1 MDNKIN
7 KACESEHAVIVA
19 NGGNA
24 VLVKGIFG
32 KGGVGRLAKQ
42 IKAMN
47 EGHDVFVKDMTSYYY
62 GHMSKSKKEECRKF
76 ENLAEDSFFRP
87 FKPVYALR
95 EDGTIG
101 VEFVLTP
108 LCVMVINYETINKI
122 KQKRELSRLSRLRSK
137 LARFEHDLPDFA
149 KTKEILYALAK
160 HGKGI

>member
-1 MDNKIN
+1 MDNKIH
-7 KACESEHAVIVA
+7 KACKSEHAVIVA

-42 IKAMN
+42 IKAIA

-76 ENLAEDSFFRP
+76 ENLAEDSFLHSS
-87 FKPVYALR
+87 KPVYVLR

-108 LCVMVINYETINKI
+108 LCVMVINYETIDKI
-122 KQKRELSRLSRLRSK
+122 KQKREFALLSRLRFK
-137 LARFEHDLPDFA
+137 FARFENNLPNFA
-149 KTKEILYALAK
+149 KVKEMVYALAK
-160 HGKGI
+160 HGR